1 MSQIHKHSIP
11 ANIAERCLINPEQ
24 YLTKYHQSV
33 TNPDAFWGEE
43 GKILDWMQPYSKVKN
58 TSFAPGNIS
67 IKWYEDGTLNLAA
80 NCLDRHLQTRG
91 DQTAIIWEGDDAS
104 QSKHITYREL
114 HRDVCRF
121 ANTLLSLGVKKGDVV
136 AIYMPMVP
144 EAAVAMLAC
153 ARIGAIHS
161 VIFGGFSPEAVAG
174 RIIDSSSRLVITSD
188 EGVRAGRSVPL
199 KKNVDDALKNPNV
212 KTVDNVVVLKR
223 TGGNIDWQEGR
234 DLLSLIHI

>member
-24 YLTKYHQSV
+24 YQAQYQQSV
-33 TNPDAFWGEE
+33 TEPDAFWGEQ
-43 GKILDWMQPYSKVKN
+43 GKILDWIKPYTRVKN

-80 NCLDRHLQTRG
+80 NCLDRHLAERG

-104 QSKHITYREL
+104 QSKNITYREL

-121 ANTLLSLGVKKGDVV
+121 ANVLLDLGIKKGDVV

-174 RIIDSSSRLVITSD
+174 RIIDSNSPGDHL
-188 EGVRAGRSVPL
+188 G
-199 KKNVDDALKNPNV
+199 
-212 KTVDNVVVLKR
+212 
-223 TGGNIDWQEGR
+223 
-234 DLLSLIHI
+234 